1 MVESQ
6 IIKELANGKV
16 GMFTSLTRTKV
27 LLQDIGDKLILDW
40 IDNELE
46 GYSDNAKLP
55 EYRRIKGAMKCSF
68 RLGRLKYSNI
78 AVSIDRLPESIKDA
92 FRVVEMRQSI
102 EAIKEMTDPNGIS
115 FQIPADYF
123 GVIAKA
129 NNPNMDIYEAE
140 IQVSKIDIQGILSKV
155 TNRLLDI
162 LIQLEKEFGCLDE
175 LDICVKSK
183 SEDELREIKNNI
195 EASSVC
201 VKHICLPHG
210 I

>member
-1 MVESQ
+1 
-6 IIKELANGKV
+6 
-16 GMFTSLTRTKV
+16 
-27 LLQDIGDKLILDW
+27 
-40 IDNELE
+40 
-46 GYSDNAKLP
+46 
-55 EYRRIKGAMKCSF
+55 
-68 RLGRLKYSNI
+68 
-78 AVSIDRLPESIKDA
+78 
-92 FRVVEMRQSI
+92 MRQSI

-195 EASSVC
+195 YVIIFDKRVTLGNNNEIKSSTIASEFT
-201 VKHICLPHG
+201 KN
-210 I
+210 